1 MELLD
6 RYLCSVGKLLPRN
19 QQDDLLAE
27 ISEDIRSQIEEQESE
42 GGHKLDEAEM
52 ALLLIRRGHPLAVA
66 VRYMP
71 QRHLI
76 GPILFPH
83 WLFLLKMVVSW
94 IFAIFLF
101 RVILAPMPID
111 GALVFRTLG
120 GFIQACWVAL
130 GVITLIFALFERSPA
145 YARFKVPE
153 VWDPR
158 ALPVYTPPS
167 PAALE
172 VPIIVSGIFWAAVW
186 VWFFQFHPVFHFSG
200 GEVSATPA
208 FAGFFWPFLL
218 TVLAS
223 FALALVAFMRKA
235 PPARLFA
242 AIRLAV
248 DAACLIVLFLL
259 LRAGTLI
266 EPGGPVPVH
275 ILGGHIGEIAG
286 KMNDG
291 IRVTLIVCAI
301 LVAGHAWIE
310 VRLAF
315 RSTGRQRPGTL
326 AKSAG

>member
-6 RYLCSVGKLLPRN
+6 RYLCSIGKLLPRN

-27 ISEDIRSQIEEQESE
+27 ISEDIRSQIDEEESE
-42 GGHKLDEAEM
+42 RDHKLNEAEM
-52 ALLLIRRGHPLAVA
+52 AALLIRRGHPVAVA
-66 VRYMP
+66 ARYMP

-83 WLFLLKMVVSW
+83 WLFLLKAVVSW
-94 IFAIFLF
+94 IFAIYLF
-101 RVILAPMPID
+101 RLILAPMPID

-120 GFIQACWVAL
+120 GFIQACWVTL
-130 GVITLIFALFERSPA
+130 GVVTLIFALFERSPA

-172 VPIIVSGIFWAAVW
+172 GPIIVSGIFWAAVW
-186 VWFFQFHPVFHFSG
+186 VWFFQFHPVFRLSG

-223 FALALVAFMRKA
+223 LALALIALIRKA
-235 PPARLFA
+235 PPTRLFA

-248 DAACLIVLFLL
+248 DAAGLIVMFLL

-266 EPGGPVPVH
+266 EPSGPISLARH
-275 ILGGHIGEIAG
+275 LGEIAG

-310 VRLAF
+310 ARLAF
-315 RSTGRQRPGTL
+315 RTAGRNTQAHRPATSL
-326 AKSAG
+326 R